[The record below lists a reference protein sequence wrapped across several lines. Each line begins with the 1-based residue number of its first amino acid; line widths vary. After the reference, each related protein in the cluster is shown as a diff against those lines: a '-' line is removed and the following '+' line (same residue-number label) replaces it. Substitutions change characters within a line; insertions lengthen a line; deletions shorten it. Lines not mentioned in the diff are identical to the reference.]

1 MIVTLGIHIH
11 HLLAFKAIIAIHK
24 ILNKFIRI
32 DNASQLGIT
41 CTVVQVIELIGDLG
55 ALTNS
60 SIIFNKLTEADLV
73 DMFFNCDIVRTCE
86 IGKCLGYI
94 NSLMMINDDNDDVQ

>member
-11 HLLAFKAIIAIHK
+11 HLLALKAVIAIHK

-41 CTVVQVIELIGDLG
+41 CTVVQVVELIGDLG
-55 ALTNS
+55 TLANS
-60 SIIFNKLTEADLV
+60 SIVFNKLAETDLI
-73 DMFFNCDIVRTCE
+73 DMLFNCNIVGTCE

-94 NSLMMINDDNDDVQ
+94 DSLMMIINDDNQ